1 MEIYSVRP
9 VYVAMQVYNVMCDA
23 LCRANKSMPK
33 RDFSYNGE
41 LVSRRES
48 TEKGV
53 HAYTSCESACVEIV
67 VVAFHS
73 GILCI
78 VLGA

>member
-1 MEIYSVRP
+1 
-9 VYVAMQVYNVMCDA
+9 MQVYNVMCDA

-33 RDFSYNGE
+33 RDSSYNGE
-41 LVSRRES
+41 MVSHRES

-53 HAYTSCESACVEIV
+53 HAYTSCEGACVQTV

-73 GILCI
+73 RILCI
-78 VLGA
+78 VLGAWHSK